1 MSGFTGTVIA
11 SVVAGGILLY
21 MSDSFHIG
29 PSTANRIT
37 LDSSIGSWV
46 RKENNKTTK
55 SKVFNKPTR
64 EPASGLSIPPR
75 KSLVPMNWN
84 LDLGTLLVADY
95 NNSKVLN

>member
-1 MSGFTGTVIA
+1 MSSFTSAVIT
-11 SVVAGGILLY
+11 SVIAGGILLY

-29 PSTANRIT
+29 QSTTRRIT
-37 LDSSIGSWV
+37 LDSTLGSWV

-95 NNSKVLN
+95 NNSKILN